1 MVYDTQKQTS
11 NKRGAPMR
19 FLSRVRACVR
29 ALGGRGGDISA
40 MYVVVGG
47 TKVGVLSADIFSK
60 RRSNKLTPAN
70 TCETSLVIGYSYNIQ
85 KIKSMYG
92 LQNVLIVANAGSTRR
107 MQARTR
113 QHWEQNRQQ
122 H

>member
-1 MVYDTQKQTS
+1 MSINALFYRVC
-11 NKRGAPMR
+11 
-19 FLSRVRACVR
+19 VRACV
-29 ALGGRGGDISA
+29 LWGGGGGDISA

-60 RRSNKLTPAN
+60 RRSNKLTAAN
-70 TCETSLVIGYSYNIQ
+70 TCETSLVIGYLYNIQ

-107 MQARTR
+107 MQARNTG
-113 QHWEQNRQQ
+113 NKIDNNTDGLVMDVLML
-122 H
+122 